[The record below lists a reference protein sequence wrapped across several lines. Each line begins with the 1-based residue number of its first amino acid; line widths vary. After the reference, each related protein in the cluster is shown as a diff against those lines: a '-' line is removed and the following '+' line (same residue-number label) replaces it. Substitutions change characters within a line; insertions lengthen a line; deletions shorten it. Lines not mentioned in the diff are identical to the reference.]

1 MFKKKSNF
9 NEAENSINSCIL
21 FQNLDKGEIK
31 SVLSIVHTRDYAV
44 DERIF
49 SEGTVGLCFYLI
61 MKGAV
66 DIVTASGSET
76 KILKTLEE
84 GAYFSEV
91 HLFSE
96 ATHSVSC
103 VAKELTTMLVISKP
117 DIEDIIKLKP
127 KLGNTL
133 LLNFLEFLSIKLDE
147 LYKENVKLKLAAGTK
162 N

>member
-9 NEAENSINSCIL
+9 NETEKTLKNCPL
-21 FQNLDKGEIK
+21 FQNLDKSEVK
-31 SVLSIVHTRDYAV
+31 SILSIVHTRDYAV

-66 DIVTASGSET
+66 NIITSSGSDN

-117 DIEDIIKLKP
+117 DLEDIIKLKP
-127 KLGNTL
+127 KLGNTI
-133 LLNFLEFLSIKLDE
+133 LLNFLEFISIKLDE
-147 LYKENVKLKLAAGTK
+147 TYKENIKLKLSAGTK

>member
-1 MFKKKSNF
+1 MFKRKSNY
-9 NEAENSINSCIL
+9 NEAEKSLKGCPL
-21 FQNLDKGEIK
+21 FQNLDKGDIK

-66 DIVTASGSET
+66 NIITSSGSEN
-76 KILKTLEE
+76 KILKTMSE

-96 ATHSVSC
+96 STHSVSC

-117 DIEDIIKLKP
+117 DLEDIIKLKP
-127 KLGNTL
+127 KLGNIIL
-133 LLNFLEFLSIKLDE
+133 INFLEFLSIKLDE
-147 LYKENVKLKLAAGTK
+147 MYKENIKLKLSPEK